1 MAADA
6 VDARLRLI
14 CRVAGRRRADG
25 VGPRRHAGGASV
37 RDVSR
42 ARRAGG
48 GCRRRSDP
56 LLVPRVLSMNQYG
69 YALLGLTAILAM
81 ILAVMMF
88 ATLRFVTGARKA
100 RSRASGAGDQT
111 MLLSSAL
118 EDAMT
123 RLQAQERAMSA
134 RAVASE
140 RLSGQIV
147 DGITAGLL
155 VVDGNGRVGIL
166 NPAGR
171 RMLEAGGDP
180 VAGDYTEL
188 LAGAPPLRDAILECL
203 TTGHAIV
210 RRSMELP
217 GLGRMLHFGVT
228 VSPLETPEG
237 RGAIC
242 LFADLT
248 NVVELEEQLRL
259 KEALARVGELTA
271 GIAHEF
277 RNGLATIHGYSRLL
291 VPDALPAQY
300 RPYLEGIRQE
310 TEALGQIVTNFLSF
324 ARPETVSLT
333 AVSLEALARRAAE
346 ELKHELPAGTAI
358 HVAGDFGQ
366 IQGDEV
372 LLRQVFANL
381 VRNAAEACEGARVV
395 PVIEI
400 EGSIDAKRGTC
411 RVSVADNGPG
421 IPGPERERV
430 FQPFFTTRSRGT
442 GLGLAIVQKIV
453 VTHNGR
459 VTAGASARGGA
470 SIEMAFPLG

>member
-1 MAADA
+1 M
-6 VDARLRLI
+6 
-14 CRVAGRRRADG
+14 
-25 VGPRRHAGGASV
+25 
-37 RDVSR
+37 
-42 ARRAGG
+42 
-48 GCRRRSDP
+48 SD
-56 LLVPRVLSMNQYG
+56 QYG
-69 YALLGLTAILAM
+69 LALLGLAAIIAMLA
-81 ILAVMMF
+81 AVMMF
-88 ATLRFVTGARKA
+88 AVLKFIAGVRKA
-100 RSRASGAGDQT
+100 RSRVTAGGDDT

-118 EDAMT
+118 QDAMT

-155 VVDGNGRVGIL
+155 VVDQSGRVEIL

-171 RMLEAGGDP
+171 RMLEARGDP
-180 VAGDYTEL
+180 VGGDYREL
-188 LAGAPPLRDAILECL
+188 LEAAPPLRDAIFECL

-217 GLGRMLHFGVT
+217 VFGRMLHFGVT

-300 RPYLEGIRQE
+300 RPYVEGIRQE
-310 TEALGQIVTNFLSF
+310 TEALGQIVTNFLNF

-333 AVSLEALARRAAE
+333 PVNLDPLARRASE
-346 ELKHELPAGTAI
+346 ELRHELPAGTTVEVTGTFAE
-358 HVAGDFGQ
+358 

-372 LLRQVFANL
+372 MLRQVFANL
-381 VRNAAEACEGARVV
+381 IRNAAEACDSAGIV
-395 PVIEI
+395 PAIVIG
-400 EGSIDAKRGTC
+400 GSIDRARRTC
-411 RVSVADNGPG
+411 RVTVADNGPG
-421 IPGPERERV
+421 IPESARERV

-442 GLGLAIVQKIV
+442 GLGLAIVQKV
-453 VTHNGR
+453 VVIHNGR
-459 VTAGASARGGA
+459 VAVGSSPAGGA
-470 SIEMAFPLG
+470 TLEMTFPLTD

>member
-1 MAADA
+1 
-6 VDARLRLI
+6 
-14 CRVAGRRRADG
+14 
-25 VGPRRHAGGASV
+25 
-37 RDVSR
+37 
-42 ARRAGG
+42 
-48 GCRRRSDP
+48 
-56 LLVPRVLSMNQYG
+56 MNQYG
-69 YALLGLTAILAM
+69 YALLGLTAIGALLLGVLAF
-81 ILAVMMF
+81 AVLKLVM
-88 ATLRFVTGARKA
+88 GAR
-100 RSRASGAGDQT
+100 RGQSRPQTGGGET

-118 EDAMT
+118 QDVMS

-134 RAVASE
+134 RVVASE
-140 RLSGQIV
+140 QLSGQIV

-155 VVDGNGRVGIL
+155 VVDRSGRVEIL

-171 RMLEAGGDP
+171 RMLEAPADAVGSEYRE
-180 VAGDYTEL
+180 V
-188 LAGAPPLRDAILECL
+188 LAGAAPLRDAILECL
-203 TTGHAIV
+203 TTGNAIV
-210 RRSMELP
+210 RRSMEISGP
-217 GLGRMLHFGVT
+217 GRMLHFGVT

-291 VPDALPAQY
+291 VPDALPPQY

-310 TEALGQIVTNFLSF
+310 TDALGQIVTNFLSF
-324 ARPETVSLT
+324 ARPETMSLT
-333 AVSLEALARRAAE
+333 AVSVEPLARRASE
-346 ELKHELPAGTAI
+346 ELRHELPEDTTINVRGE
-358 HVAGDFGQ
+358 FGQ

-381 VRNAAEACEGARVV
+381 VRNAAEACQGARII
-395 PVIEI
+395 PLIEI
-400 EGSIDAKRGTC
+400 EGSVDRKRGTC
-411 RVSVADNGPG
+411 RVSVRDNGPG
-421 IPGPERERV
+421 IPQSARERV

-459 VTAGASARGGA
+459 VTAGTSRLGGA
-470 SIEMAFPLG
+470 SIEMVFPLG